1 MKRKCLQCGCD
12 LPDSVRGLFCDD
24 ECEEK
29 FTEQYENSK
38 LPLPKGSGFNPNDA
52 KQ

>member
-29 FTEQYENSK
+29 FTEQYENNELHKVSS
-38 LPLPKGSGFNPNDA
+38 PSIREE
-52 KQ
+52 